1 MRNHLML
8 LACLAG
14 VGAGTLVV
22 ASPVLAQG
30 TALFADAGH
39 FQLLEPASITADGST
54 DSLHI
59 VMLEPDGR
67 PMSGFKGKVSATSGS
82 AGALQDKG
90 GGLYSFPFTS
100 APDSTGSDVTFTL
113 KGKTSS
119 KASVEQSWTIN
130 LQPSLPTAVTVTA
143 NPQELVLGQDEG
155 ASLSIKL
162 TGPGGSTVG
171 DNAALSVRAASG
183 SVESLTPLG
192 GGMYTARYV
201 PKQVQYPH
209 LDIITMT
216 DARDP
221 DKVYGVYVMKLTGK
235 TDFPVTSKANASVMM
250 RVGDREF
257 GPYNTDTQGK
267 AKVPIVVGPGVAQ
280 ATIVTIK
287 DGKTTE
293 EPLDLQ
299 VPETKR
305 VSLFPIGGTVS
316 ADATQPVTIRVAV
329 RTPTGDP
336 DIYSRLTITSTAGQ
350 VGEAEHEGE
359 GIYKATWTPV
369 NGSRASTATIKV
381 SVNGAPGVQSD
392 EMNVEMAPA
401 RPTSLTI
408 TPEPGQLS
416 EVSNGFKIYSKVQA
430 ASGGLTGAP
439 PAILVSG
446 AEQRGTTR
454 DLKGGDYETSFAT
467 TGNESVRVTALAT
480 GPASTNPLNRVVL
493 LPAEERVS
501 NDGRSVVVLTVLTV
515 DRFGY
520 PVPNQE
526 VTLKVS
532 GDGKLK
538 KQATTDDHGAATVY
552 YTSGAAPGVVN
563 IRGSVGDISGSASLL
578 QAPEGV
584 APGFSF
590 PGESSFDN
598 QVKSIIIER
607 EGASGVAATP
617 DDMSGEAG
625 ALARLEVSASPAQ
638 VVPGGTATITVEAK
652 DDAGRGVA
660 GETLNILANGGT
672 ATTVQDKGGG
682 TYTLDFTVGEGS
694 NSAMVVVT
702 NSDGTVTQ
710 AANITVNVP
719 AWGSGGSDDTSEL
732 KPITGTGD
740 DAPELKP
747 ITSTGDATPELKP
760 ITSTGDNTPEL
771 KPVTSTEDEPQ
782 PEQTLSPVTTTTE
795 TVVKQPKPPREPG
808 AFPNARIR
816 LGVGGGTYAYAQEGT
831 DGVDSVLWDE
841 NVYLGGEKGTGGPA
855 SPLALDARAA
865 VWLPMFTYVGVD
877 AHFRMASYS
886 IEWPGADADI
896 PDQVF
901 QGSLALAARYPFMA
915 GSNQFHIGAKA
926 GWLYGDFIS
935 YQDGGNDTQLDY
947 KAVPVQSLGTSA
959 EIGAEFG
966 QGPMRGYLNAGVLAG
981 WRGSVLYSR
990 GIALDV
996 GLRPDVSPVG
1006 LAATFQ
1012 VTNRDVDLQDGS
1024 GNVLGTLSDTQ
1035 VLIMGGPTIEF

>member
-14 VGAGTLVV
+14 IGAGTLVI

-39 FQLLEPASITADGST
+39 FQLIEPASITADGST
-54 DSLHI
+54 EALHI

-67 PMSGFKGKVSATSGS
+67 PMSGFKGKISATSGS
-82 AGALQDKG
+82 AGGLQDKG

-119 KASVEQSWTIN
+119 KTSVEQSWTIN
-130 LQPSLPTAVTVTA
+130 LQPSLPTAVSVAA

-171 DNAALSVRAASG
+171 DNAALSVRAATG

-192 GGMYTARYV
+192 GGVYTARYV

-267 AKVPIVVGPGVAQ
+267 AKVPIIVGPGVAQ

-287 DGKTTE
+287 EGKTTE

-316 ADATQPVTIRVAV
+316 ADASQPVTIRVAV

-369 NGSRASTATIKV
+369 TGSRASTATIKV

-416 EVSNGFKIYSKVQA
+416 EVANGFKIYSKVQG

-446 AEQRGTTR
+446 AEQRTATR
-454 DLKGGDYETSFAT
+454 DLKGGDYEASFAT
-467 TGNESVRVTALAT
+467 NGNESVRVTALAT
-480 GPASTNPLNRVVL
+480 GPASTNPLDRVVL

-501 NDGRSVVVLTVLTV
+501 NNGRSVVVLTVLTV

-520 PVPNQE
+520 PVPNQD
-526 VTLKVS
+526 VTLKVT

-538 KQATTDDHGAATVY
+538 KKATTDDHGAATIY

-563 IRGSVGDISGSASLL
+563 IRGSVGDISGSTSLL

-590 PGESSFDN
+590 PGESPFEN

-607 EGASGVAATP
+607 EGASDVAATP
-617 DDMSGEAG
+617 EDMSGEAG

-672 ATTVQDKGGG
+672 ATAVQDKGGG

-694 NSAMVVVT
+694 TSAMVVIT
-702 NSDGTVTQ
+702 NGDGTVTQ

-719 AWGSGGSDDTSEL
+719 AWGSGGSDGGGEL
-732 KPITGTGD
+732 KPV
-740 DAPELKP
+740 
-747 ITSTGDATPELKP
+747 TSTGDDTPELKP
-760 ITSTGDNTPEL
+760 ITST
-771 KPVTSTEDEPQ
+771 EDDASAEP
-782 PEQTLSPVTTTTE
+782 TLSPVTTTTE
-795 TVVKQPKPPREPG
+795 TVVKQPKPPREAREPG
-808 AFPNARIR
+808 DFPNTRIR
-816 LGVGGGTYAYAQEGT
+816 LGVGGGTYAYAQERT
-831 DGVDSVLWDE
+831 DVDSVLWDD
-841 NVYLGGEKGTGGPA
+841 NVYLGGEKGSGGPA

-865 VWLPMFTYVGVD
+865 MWLPMFTYVGVD

-886 IEWPGADADI
+886 IEWPGADAEI

-926 GWLYGDFIS
+926 GFLYGDFIT
-935 YQDGGNDTQLDY
+935 YQKGANDTQLDY
-947 KAVPVQSLGTSA
+947 SSIAVNSLGTGA
-959 EIGAEFG
+959 EIGAELA
-966 QGPMRGYLNAGVLAG
+966 QGPVNLYVNAGVLAG

-996 GLRPDVSPVG
+996 GLRPNISPVG

-1012 VTNRDVDLQDGS
+1012 VTNRDVVVEDSS
-1024 GNVLGTLSDTQ
+1024 GTALGTLSDTQ
-1035 VLIMGGPTIEF
+1035 VLIMGGPTVEF